1 MSCEIGNAVQENG
14 ALQGVGLGLPN
25 SIRNF
30 DGRPRARYLVSVW
43 CLLALFAAVVCEAKE
58 HAKRVN
64 LFPRLQAGQT
74 LAYQISYHS
83 DKQVKTQSS
92 VIVAAPDNSARVDVN
107 ALLRLEVL
115 GVQASGER
123 AVIHARTTFQVLDSN
138 LHSKVPQIEP
148 PAKQLQKQD
157 MEGNVVEFTILP
169 DGRLDK
175 VTGLDALSPEQQQA
189 WQEWAARFLLA
200 AAFHTQ
206 GVRVAQKW
214 NSQEAENSPLPIAG
228 LRWIRESTYV
238 RDEPCGAVQLT
249 VQGGVAASDAEPE
262 TCAVILTRA
271 GLKQD
276 SNSKNTTP
284 EDFKLHELQTSGA
297 AHGANRIITY
307 ISLKTGLLIRANEEA
322 TQEMKVTVAKAD
334 GSNRVHYDVNAK
346 SRSEVV
352 MVSESPLEKR

>member
-1 MSCEIGNAVQENG
+1 VFWSLA
-14 ALQGVGLGLPN
+14 
-25 SIRNF
+25 
-30 DGRPRARYLVSVW
+30 
-43 CLLALFAAVVCEAKE
+43 LLAGGVCNAKE
-58 HAKRVN
+58 HGKRVN
-64 LFPRLQAGQT
+64 LFPRLQVGQT

-83 DKQVKTQSS
+83 DKHVRTESS
-92 VIVAAPDNSARVDVN
+92 VIVAAPDDSARVDVN

-123 AVIHARTTFQVLDSN
+123 AVIHARTIFQALDSN

-148 PAKQLQKQD
+148 PGPQVQKRD
-157 MEGNVVEFTILP
+157 AEGKVVEFTILP
-169 DGRLDK
+169 DGHLDK
-175 VTGLDALSPEQQQA
+175 VTGLDALFPEQQQA
-189 WQEWAARFLLA
+189 WQEWAARFLLG
-200 AAFHTQ
+200 AAFRTE

-214 NSQEAENSPLPIAG
+214 NSREAENSPSPIAG
-228 LRWIRESTYV
+228 LRWMRESTYV

-307 ISLKTGLLIRANEEA
+307 ISLKTGLLVRANEEA

-352 MVSESPLEKR
+352 MVSESPLQKP